1 MADYTKQIQAAYRM
15 IRDKGMDITVTRST
29 PGAYNTSTGAVAAG
43 STTTQTLKAI
53 NPPSTQGRIESFDNM
68 IRDDASLIGKKVRFF
83 IVSALGAVFVPERG
97 DKLTA
102 GGASYTVIG
111 STPLSPNGQNI
122 LFKVAAFT

>member
-1 MADYTKQIQAAYRM
+1 MADYTKQIQSAYRM

-29 PGAYNTSTGAVAAG
+29 PGAYNTSTGSVAAG

-53 NPPSTQGRIESFDNM
+53 NTPASGKSASSFDNT

-83 IVSALGAVFVPERG
+83 IVSALNAVFVPERG
-97 DKLTA
+97 DKLTS
-102 GGASYTVIG
+102 GGTSYTVIG

-122 LFKVAAFT
+122 LFKVAAFA